1 MTHEEKRWYMR
12 DMLANHAMFQLYQD
26 TALLVDKYGHDNAI
40 DYLQWQIDCV
50 RDMKEKAENLD
61 DEELYA

>member
-1 MTHEEKRWYMR
+1 MAQEEKMWYMR
-12 DMLANHAMFQLYQD
+12 EMLANHAMFQLYQD
-26 TALLVDKYGHDNAI
+26 TASLVDKYGHDNAI

-61 DEELYA
+61 DVELYA

>member
-1 MTHEEKRWYMR
+1 MTHEEKMWRMR
-12 DMLANHAMFQLYQD
+12 GMLANHAMFQLYQD
-26 TALLVDKYGHDNAI
+26 TATLVDKYGHDNAI

-50 RDMKEKAENLD
+50 RDMKEKAENPD